1 MPRVVVVTDS
11 SACVP
16 PELAGELDIVVLPI
30 SVYLGEAEGPADGDA
45 GVPRSVPRL
54 SDDAA
59 HDELGG
65 ANHPFVTEYLA
76 AIEQREC
83 DGAVV
88 VTPAIEFAAMYRNA
102 ALAAALSA
110 RPAVTVDARTAAAGQ
125 ALVVLVGAEAAAG
138 GASLD
143 EVVKVIEDASRR
155 VELVASLETLE
166 PIRRSGPVPEAVLGG
181 GNSSARSIFRMRD
194 GTVEP
199 LGTEESGAGTL
210 EQIAAAFRTSC
221 ASGAERVGVFHA
233 EAPDLAAQLV
243 SLLGRVDF
251 VTGFSIAMQVHTG
264 PGVVGAAWIP
274 RAPDSWTDEDQLDGT
289 AER

>member
-1 MPRVVVVTDS
+1 MTDS
-11 SACVP
+11 SACIP
-16 PELAGELDIVVLPI
+16 PDLASALDIVVLPI
-30 SVYLGEAEGPADGDA
+30 SVYLGEAEGLSGVDADASGAD
-45 GVPRSVPRL
+45 SRL

-59 HDELGG
+59 HDELSG

-76 AIEQREC
+76 AIEQPDG

-102 ALAAALSA
+102 ALAAALSS

-125 ALVVLVGAEAAAG
+125 ALVVLAGAEAAAN
-138 GASLD
+138 GAPLD

-155 VELVASLETLE
+155 VELVASLETLD

-181 GNSSARSIFRMRD
+181 ASSSARSIFRMRD

-199 LGTEESGAGTL
+199 LGTDDSGAGTL
-210 EQIAAAFRTSC
+210 EQIAAAFHASC
-221 ASGAERVGVFHA
+221 VGGAERVGVFHA

-251 VTGFSIAMQVHTG
+251 VTGFSIAMQIHTG

-274 RAPDSWTDEDQLDGT
+274 RAPDSWSNQPEGS